1 MNILLQTDLGEISVD
16 KKFFAQK
23 IMSVLMQFRWKGK
36 FMPAN
41 NSSKLLSE
49 ENKPSIEAFADVLE
63 VSQTTDGISLSI
75 PIIADFG
82 MPLRSSTAEFIR
94 DVYLEFGKMKVPII
108 KITVHIVG
116 VKSKQV
122 APRNIKFTVN
132 RK

>member
-1 MNILLQTDLGEISVD
+1 MNVSVQTDLGEIFVD

-23 IMSVLMQFRWKGK
+23 IMSVLMQIRWRGR

-41 NSSKLLSE
+41 NKSKLLSE

-63 VSQTTDGISLSI
+63 LSQYTDGISISI

-82 MPLRSSTAEFIR
+82 MPLRSSTSEFIK
-94 DVYLEFGKMKVPII
+94 DLYLEFGKMKLPII